1 MPSEAAIRQENID
14 KQLVEA
20 GWIRSQGNVVTEMFL
35 PETGK
40 GIRES
45 YQDYLSPA
53 GAQGSRA
60 FADYVLL
67 GKDGKPLAVLEAKRD
82 SRSPLEGERQAIEY
96 AQRIS
101 QQTGKS
107 RGTRLGANLCLWL
120 AVGGDGAMPGAPCG
134 QALFV
139 HQTPHAL
146 ARTCDALGP
155 HLGMHPWATIDPTI
169 GLATSFDLFGQ
180 FLAPLLDRSV

>member
-60 FADYVLL
+60 LL
-67 GKDGKPLAVLEAKRD
+67 IMCCWARM
-82 SRSPLEGERQAIEY
+82 
-96 AQRIS
+96 
-101 QQTGKS
+101 
-107 RGTRLGANLCLWL
+107 AN
-120 AVGGDGAMPGAPCG
+120 
-134 QALFV
+134 
-139 HQTPHAL
+139 H
-146 ARTCDALGP
+146 
-155 HLGMHPWATIDPTI
+155 
-169 GLATSFDLFGQ
+169 
-180 FLAPLLDRSV
+180 